1 MASQVIPLQTQ
12 EIEYLQTE
20 MNQSAISKEMISKNG
35 HNINQKRGTV
45 QLFNEKD
52 EEVNS
57 IGDLTIIMIGIMSGS
72 FTFGYAITYL
82 TLSFD
87 TVFDQINLK
96 GSKNEEQGLF
106 SAILPIGCIVGAVSS
121 HFLMQI
127 LTRNQ
132 TLIVADICGML
143 SILSLVPIR
152 EMILAFRFMYGVCNG
167 ISCIVMPIY
176 IKELCPQKYYE
187 RFSVMAGF
195 LIGIGVLVAFI
206 FGLGYLNDDLRGP
219 DTHWWQVMFAVPPV
233 VFFFRQLIVTVIYK
247 MDSPISLLEKGMQL
261 QAKNVVERLY
271 TQKSVEQ
278 AFLKAQLRVQ
288 YNEEHREGL
297 SSIFSKK
304 HGTTVAIGCVLM
316 FIYTWCGIF
325 AVFSY
330 SSQFFAS
337 MVDNDL
343 TLNTIFSLILGIS
356 QQLPAYVS
364 KFFYG
369 KWGKRSLLIFGLIF
383 IICCQI
389 IVIGLS
395 YTENS
400 AAVIIKF
407 IVLCLFAFVYAL
419 TISPIC
425 WSMTPEIN
433 SSEGTYFCIISVFVW
448 QLFMLYVFPF
458 MLEGMSMTGSF
469 ILFTILTFLCLIFSY
484 FFVKETKGLNHRE
497 IDILYGKGE

>member
-1 MASQVIPLQTQ
+1 MASQVVPLQSQ
-12 EIEYLQTE
+12 EIEYLQTD
-20 MNQSAISKEMISKNG
+20 QSALSREIAHKNEQ
-35 HNINQKRGTV
+35 HQNKKRATV

-57 IGDLTIIMIGIMSGS
+57 IVDLTIIMIGIMSGS

-82 TLSFD
+82 TPSFD
-87 TVFDQINLK
+87 TVFDQIDLK
-96 GSKNEEQGLF
+96 GTKNEEQGLF

-132 TLIVADICGML
+132 TLFIADICGML

-195 LIGIGVLVAFI
+195 LIGIGVLVAYI
-206 FGLGYLNDDLRGP
+206 MGLGYLNSDLRGP
-219 DTHWWQVMFAVPPV
+219 NTYWWQLMFALPPV
-233 VFFFRQLIVTVIYK
+233 VFFFRQLIVTVIYQ
-247 MDSPISLLEKGMQL
+247 MDSPISLLEKGLQI
-261 QAKNVVERLY
+261 QAKNVVEKLY
-271 TQKSVEQ
+271 TQQSVEQ

-297 SSIFSKK
+297 TSIFSQK
-304 HGTTVAIGCVLM
+304 HRTTVAIGCMLM

-330 SSQFFAS
+330 SQQFFAS

-343 TLNTIFSLILGIS
+343 TLNTIFSLLLGIS
-356 QQLPAYVS
+356 QQLPAYIS
-364 KFFYG
+364 KFVYG
-369 KWGKRSLLIFGLIF
+369 KWGKRTLLIFGLIS

-389 IVIGLS
+389 VVIGLS
-395 YTENS
+395 YS
-400 AAVIIKF
+400 DDKAVVIIKF

-419 TISPIC
+419 TVSPIC

-433 SSEGTYFCIISVFVW
+433 SSEGTYFCIISIFVW